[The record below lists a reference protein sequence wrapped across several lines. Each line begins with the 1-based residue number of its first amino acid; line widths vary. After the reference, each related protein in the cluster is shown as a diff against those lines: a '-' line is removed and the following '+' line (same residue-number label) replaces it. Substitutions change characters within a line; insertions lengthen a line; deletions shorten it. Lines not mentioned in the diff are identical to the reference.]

1 MNQIEAKWI
10 EQGTNQGG
18 NGQSTDRLPTDLLT
32 WDGAERR
39 RHPRIR
45 VKWNGILE
53 CPNSRMKTQVRLS
66 DVSEGGCC
74 VRMDRLPPGSHR
86 FGEQGLQ
93 ERLELTL
100 FLGGAMSRIV
110 VEVRWYIPVCEGVY
124 GAGLEFISMTRGT
137 RLLLQTALQKLG
149 I

>member
-1 MNQIEAKWI
+1 MNQIEAKRI
-10 EQGTNQGG
+10 EQGTYQGG
-18 NGQSTDRLPTDLLT
+18 NGQSTDRLPTDLLS

-39 RHPRIR
+39 KHPRFR

-53 CPNSRMKTQVRLS
+53 SPNSQVKIQVRLS

-74 VRMDRLPPGSHR
+74 VCMDRLPSGSYR
-86 FGEQGLQ
+86 FAEQGLQ

-100 FLGGAMSRIV
+100 FLGGVISRIV
-110 VEVRWYIPVCEGVY
+110 VEVRWYIPICEGFY

-137 RLLLQTALQKLG
+137 RLLLQTALQKHG

>member
-1 MNQIEAKWI
+1 LNQIEAKRI
-10 EQGTNQGG
+10 EQGTYQGG
-18 NGQSTDRLPTDLLT
+18 NSQSTDRLPTDLLS

-39 RHPRIR
+39 KHPRFR

-53 CPNSRMKTQVRLS
+53 SPNSRVKIQVRLS

-74 VRMDRLPPGSHR
+74 VRMDRLPSGSYR

-100 FLGGAMSRIV
+100 FLGGVISRIV
-110 VEVRWYIPVCEGVY
+110 VEVRWYIPICDGFY

-137 RLLLQTALQKLG
+137 RLLLQTALQKHG